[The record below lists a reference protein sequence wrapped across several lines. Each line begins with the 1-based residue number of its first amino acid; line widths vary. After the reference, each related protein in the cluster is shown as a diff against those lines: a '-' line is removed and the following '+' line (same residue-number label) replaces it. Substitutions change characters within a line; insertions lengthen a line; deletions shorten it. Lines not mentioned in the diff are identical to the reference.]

1 MRSGNPGDRGIARSV
16 SAATGAMLLAWLTA
30 PAFAQTLPSTAA
42 QTAAKSGA
50 WETRCESPPGAQ
62 ARQCAVVQTIVDHD
76 RPNLSLVAIALK
88 TADRKSRLLRVI
100 VPLGSLIP
108 TGLGLHIDAD
118 DLGRI
123 SYVKCLP
130 TGCVAEVFIED
141 KVLKAMEAGKKVTF
155 VVFETP
161 EEGIG
166 VSGSLAGFKEAFE
179 ALP

>member
-50 WETRCESPPGAQ
+50 WETRCESPPG
-62 ARQCAVVQTIVDHD
+62 VQTIVDHD